1 MDCESIPLKNFIGPK
16 LRMFGPAY
24 LSMFTV
30 GGRMNIKLINVA
42 LCPFV
47 TSLYSILVM
56 LILHMQYLYTEV
68 CVCVYYM

>member
-1 MDCESIPLKNFIGPK
+1 MDHESIPLKNFIGPK
-16 LRMFGPAY
+16 PRMFGPAN

-56 LILHMQYLYTEV
+56 LILHM
-68 CVCVYYM
+68 